1 MENNNYNNTENNMN
15 GTVNT
20 ANTANAGET
29 DSTASARQES
39 GSTYSYSYLNQEQKN
54 PNNIWRAEENTAGAY
69 TGSNTCTDTR
79 QGADSS
85 YGSAYGSGTQGGA
98 GSSYDSAYGS
108 GTQSGADS
116 SYGSAYGSGTQ
127 GGAGGSYGSAYGGTQ
142 AGAGSTCSS
151 TQGGAGSTCSSTQA
165 GADGAYGSTQA
176 GAGNSYSSIYGTAD
190 KQTGWNTYTG
200 AKQQKKEARAQKR
213 AAKKADAA
221 AGTGTGFGVKL
232 ARCASIALVFGL
244 VAGTALEGSRYAV
257 GSLLGTD
264 SKEPAVVSESR
275 TEQEVLKTEDG
286 TTSTTPLSTAAGTGD
301 GVVAIVEECMPS
313 IVAITNMSLVQ
324 YQNFFGQVQQYET
337 PSAGSGIIVSEDRDY
352 LYIATNNHVIQSATT
367 LTVRFHDDETA
378 EAEVKGTDE
387 STDLAVIRVK
397 KTDLDADTLAA
408 IKVATLG
415 DSGEIKVGS
424 QAIAIG
430 NALGYGQSVTAGYIS
445 ALEREVTTQDE
456 TTGRT
461 YTNYLIQTDAAINPG
476 NSGGALL
483 NSSGEVIGINS
494 SKYNDTAVEGMG
506 FAIPSNTAK
515 PIIEDL
521 ITKEVV
527 SEDRAAYL
535 GIYMEDVTAAI
546 SEAYHMPEG
555 VFVKEVVKGAPAEKY
570 GLKAGDI
577 ITAIDGRKVSTREEL
592 AKRLRYYEAGSEAE
606 LTVERQ
612 TENGYEEQK
621 ITVVLAKK
629 ES

>member
-1 MENNNYNNTENNMN
+1 MENNQYNKSENNTNESF
-15 GTVNT
+15 NT
-20 ANTANAGET
+20 TNTANAGTT
-29 DSTASARQES
+29 DHTANTQQES
-39 GSTYSYSYLNQEQKN
+39 SSTYSYSYLNQEQKN

-69 TGSNTCTDTR
+69 TGNNTYTNAQT
-79 QGADSS
+79 GANSS
-85 YGSAYGSGTQGGA
+85 YGGSYSSSQTGA
-98 GSSYDSAYGS
+98 GSSYNSTQSGMDNNYGS
-108 GTQSGADS
+108 TQSGADNV
-116 SYGSAYGSGTQ
+116 YGNTQTGTGSAY
-127 GGAGGSYGSAYGGTQ
+127 
-142 AGAGSTCSS
+142 SS
-151 TQGGAGSTCSSTQA
+151 TQSTATGQA
-165 GADGAYGSTQA
+165 YDSNAQGNSGAYSNTQT
-176 GAGNSYSSIYGTAD
+176 GTENNYSNIYGTAGS
-190 KQTGWNTYTG
+190 QSAWNTYSD

-213 AAKKADAA
+213 AAKKANAA
-221 AGTGTGFGVKL
+221 ATSGTSANFGIKL
-232 ARCASIALVFGL
+232 AKCASIALVFGL
-244 VAGTALEGSRYAV
+244 VAGTALEGSRYAM
-257 GSLLGTD
+257 SSILGTND
-264 SKEPAVVSESR
+264 KEPAVVSDAG
-275 TEQEVLKTEDG
+275 TEQEVLKIEDN
-286 TTSTTPLSTAAGTGD
+286 TKSTTPLSASSNTGD

-324 YQNFFGQVQQYET
+324 YQNFFGQVQRYEM
-337 PSAGSGIIVSEDRDY
+337 PSAGSGIIVSEDQDY
-352 LYIATNNHVIQSATT
+352 LYIATNNHVIESATT
-367 LTVRFHDDETA
+367 LTVRFNDDATA

-397 KTDLDADTLAA
+397 KSDLDTKTLSA

-415 DSGEIKVGS
+415 DSEKIKVGS

-456 TTGRT
+456 TTGRS

-506 FAIPSNTAK
+506 FAIPMNTAK

-527 SEDRAAYL
+527 SDDKAAYL
-535 GIYMEDVTAAI
+535 GIYMEDVTSTI

-555 VFVKEVVKGAPAEKY
+555 VFVKEVIKDTPAEKY

-577 ITAIDGRKVSTREEL
+577 ITSIDGRKVTTREEL
-592 AKRLRYYEAGSEAE
+592 AKRLRYYEAGTEAE
-606 LTVERQ
+606 LTIQRQ
-612 TENGYEEQK
+612 TQNGYQEQT

>member
-1 MENNNYNNTENNMN
+1 MENNQYNKSENNTNESF
-15 GTVNT
+15 NT
-20 ANTANAGET
+20 TNTANAGTT
-29 DSTASARQES
+29 DHTANTQQES
-39 GSTYSYSYLNQEQKN
+39 SSTYSYSYLNQEQKN

-69 TGSNTCTDTR
+69 TGSNTYANAQT
-79 QGADSS
+79 GANSS
-85 YGSAYGSGTQGGA
+85 YGGSYSSSQTGA
-98 GSSYDSAYGS
+98 GSSYNGTQSGMDNNYGS
-108 GTQSGADS
+108 TQSGADNV
-116 SYGSAYGSGTQ
+116 YGNTQTGTGSAY
-127 GGAGGSYGSAYGGTQ
+127 
-142 AGAGSTCSS
+142 SS
-151 TQGGAGSTCSSTQA
+151 TQSTATGQA
-165 GADGAYGSTQA
+165 YDSNAQGNSGAYSNTQT
-176 GAGNSYSSIYGTAD
+176 GTENSYSNIYGTAGS
-190 KQTGWNTYTG
+190 QSAWNTYSD

-213 AAKKADAA
+213 AAKKANAA
-221 AGTGTGFGVKL
+221 ATSGTSANFGIKL
-232 ARCASIALVFGL
+232 AKCASIALVFGL
-244 VAGTALEGSRYAV
+244 VAGTALEGSRYAMS
-257 GSLLGTD
+257 SLLGTND
-264 SKEPAVVSESR
+264 KEPAVVSDAG
-275 TEQEVLKTEDG
+275 TEQEVLKIEDN
-286 TTSTTPLSTAAGTGD
+286 TKSTTPLSASSNTGD

-324 YQNFFGQVQQYET
+324 YQNFFGQVQRYEM
-337 PSAGSGIIVSEDRDY
+337 PSAGSGIIVSEDQDY
-352 LYIATNNHVIQSATT
+352 LYIATNNHVIESATT
-367 LTVRFHDDETA
+367 LTVRFNDDATA

-397 KTDLDADTLAA
+397 KSDLDTKTLSA

-415 DSGEIKVGS
+415 DSEKIKVGS

-456 TTGRT
+456 TTGRS

-506 FAIPSNTAK
+506 FAIPMNTAK

-527 SEDRAAYL
+527 SDDKAAYL
-535 GIYMEDVTAAI
+535 GIYMEDVTSTI

-555 VFVKEVVKGAPAEKY
+555 VFVKEVIKDTPAEKY

-577 ITAIDGRKVSTREEL
+577 ITSIDGRKVTTREEL
-592 AKRLRYYEAGSEAE
+592 AKRLRYYEAGTEAE
-606 LTVERQ
+606 LTIQRQ
-612 TENGYEEQK
+612 TQNGYQEQT

>member
-1 MENNNYNNTENNMN
+1 MENNNYSNTENNMN
-15 GTVNT
+15 ETTNT
-20 ANTANAGET
+20 TNTANAGGT
-29 DSTASARQES
+29 DNMASAHQES

-54 PNNIWRAEENTAGAY
+54 PNNVWRAEENTAGAY
-69 TGSNTCTDTR
+69 TGSNTYANA
-79 QGADSS
+79 QQSADSS
-85 YGSAYGSGTQGGA
+85 YGSSYNNAYGN
-98 GSSYDSAYGS
+98 
-108 GTQSGADS
+108 
-116 SYGSAYGSGTQ
+116 
-127 GGAGGSYGSAYGGTQ
+127 GTQ
-142 AGAGSTCSS
+142 AGTGSAYSSNAQENNTAYSS
-151 TQGGAGSTCSSTQA
+151 TQTGAE
-165 GADGAYGSTQA
+165 
-176 GAGNSYSSIYGTAD
+176 NNYSNIYGTAN
-190 KQTGWNTYTG
+190 QQSGWNTYSD

-213 AAKKADAA
+213 AAKKANAA
-221 AGTGTGFGVKL
+221 AGTGSSANFGIKL
-232 ARCASIALVFGL
+232 AKCASIALVFGL
-244 VAGTALEGSRYAV
+244 VAGTALEGSRYAM
-257 GSLLGTD
+257 GSLLGTND
-264 SKEPAVVSESR
+264 KESAVVSESG
-275 TEQEVLKTEDG
+275 TEQEVLKIEDH
-286 TTSTTPLSTAAGTGD
+286 TKSTTPLSATSGTSD

-324 YQNFFGQVQQYET
+324 YQNFFGQVQRYEM
-337 PSAGSGIIVSEDRDY
+337 PSAGSGIIVSEDQEY
-352 LYIATNNHVIQSATT
+352 LYIATNNHVVESATT
-367 LTVRFHDDETA
+367 LTVRFNDDTTA
-378 EAEVKGTDE
+378 EAEIKGTDE
-387 STDLAVIRVK
+387 STDLAVIRVRK
-397 KTDLDADTLAA
+397 ADLDENTLSA

-415 DSGEIKVGS
+415 DSEKIKVGS

-456 TTGRT
+456 TTGRS

-506 FAIPSNTAK
+506 FAIPANTAK

-527 SEDRAAYL
+527 SDDKAAYL
-535 GIYMEDVTAAI
+535 GIYMEDVTATI

-555 VFVKEVVKGAPAEKY
+555 VFVKEVIKDTPAEKY

-577 ITAIDGRKVSTREEL
+577 ITSIDGRKVSTREEL

-606 LTVERQ
+606 LTIERQ
-612 TENGYEEQK
+612 TMNGYEEQK

>member
-1 MENNNYNNTENNMN
+1 MENNQFNNTENNTN
-15 GTVNT
+15 ETFHSANTEHGAYAGDTNQT
-20 ANTANAGET
+20 ANTQ
-29 DSTASARQES
+29 QES
-39 GSTYSYSYLNQEQKN
+39 SSTYSYSYLNQEQKN
-54 PNNIWRAEENTAGAY
+54 PNNIWRADENTAGAY
-69 TGSNTCTDTR
+69 TSSNANAGTQT
-79 QGADSS
+79 GADSS
-85 YGSAYGSGTQGGA
+85 YGSGYSSAQTGAGCNGSPSGTDYSYSGA
-98 GSSYDSAYGS
+98 QSGTAHHSYDNAAQGSS
-108 GTQSGADS
+108 S
-116 SYGSAYGSGTQ
+116 SYGSSQT
-127 GGAGGSYGSAYGGTQ
+127 GGE
-142 AGAGSTCSS
+142 
-151 TQGGAGSTCSSTQA
+151 
-165 GADGAYGSTQA
+165 
-176 GAGNSYSSIYGTAD
+176 NNYSNIYGTAGS
-190 KQTGWNTYTG
+190 QSGWNTYSD

-213 AAKKADAA
+213 AAKKANAA
-221 AGTGTGFGVKL
+221 AGTSANFGIKL
-232 ARCASIALVFGL
+232 AKCASIALVFGL
-244 VAGTALEGSRYAV
+244 VAGTALEGSRFAMS
-257 GSLLGTD
+257 SLLGTND
-264 SKEPAVVSESR
+264 QEPAVVSDTGSD
-275 TEQEVLKTEDG
+275 QEVLKIEDS
-286 TTSTTPLSTAAGTGD
+286 TKSTTPLSAASSTGD

-324 YQNFFGQVQQYET
+324 YQNFFGQVQKYEM
-337 PSAGSGIIVSEDRDY
+337 PSAGSGIIVSEDQDH
-352 LYIATNNHVIQSATT
+352 LYIATNNHVIASATT
-367 LTVRFHDDETA
+367 LTVRFNDDATA

-397 KTDLDADTLAA
+397 KSDLDAKTLSA

-415 DSGEIKVGS
+415 DSEKIKVGS

-456 TTGRT
+456 STGRS

-506 FAIPSNTAK
+506 FAIPANTAK

-527 SEDRAAYL
+527 SDDKAAYL
-535 GIYMEDVTAAI
+535 GIYMEDVTATI

-555 VFVKEVVKGAPAEKY
+555 VFVKEVIKDTPAEKY

-577 ITAIDGRKVSTREEL
+577 ITSIDGRKVGTREEL
-592 AKRLRYYEAGSEAE
+592 AKRLRYYEAGTQAE
-606 LTVERQ
+606 LTIQRQ
-612 TENGYEEQK
+612 TQNGYQEQK
-621 ITVVLAKK
+621 LTVVLAKK

>member
-1 MENNNYNNTENNMN
+1 MENNQYNKSENNTNESF
-15 GTVNT
+15 NT
-20 ANTANAGET
+20 TNTANAGTT
-29 DSTASARQES
+29 DHTANTQQES
-39 GSTYSYSYLNQEQKN
+39 SSTYSYSYLNQEQKN

-69 TGSNTCTDTR
+69 TGSNTYANAQT
-79 QGADSS
+79 GANSS
-85 YGSAYGSGTQGGA
+85 YGGSYSSSQTGA
-98 GSSYDSAYGS
+98 GSSYNGTQSGMDNNYGS
-108 GTQSGADS
+108 TQSGADNI
-116 SYGSAYGSGTQ
+116 YGNTQTGTGSAY
-127 GGAGGSYGSAYGGTQ
+127 
-142 AGAGSTCSS
+142 SS
-151 TQGGAGSTCSSTQA
+151 TQSTATGQA
-165 GADGAYGSTQA
+165 YDSNAQGNSGAYSNTQT
-176 GAGNSYSSIYGTAD
+176 GTENNYSNIYGTAGS
-190 KQTGWNTYTG
+190 QSAWNTYSD

-213 AAKKADAA
+213 AAKKANAA
-221 AGTGTGFGVKL
+221 ATSGTSANFGIKL
-232 ARCASIALVFGL
+232 AKCASIALVFGL
-244 VAGTALEGSRYAV
+244 VAGTALEGSRYAMS
-257 GSLLGTD
+257 SLLGTND
-264 SKEPAVVSESR
+264 KEPAVVSDAG
-275 TEQEVLKTEDG
+275 TEQEVLKIEDN
-286 TTSTTPLSTAAGTGD
+286 TKSTTPLSASSNTGD

-324 YQNFFGQVQQYET
+324 YQNFFGQVQRYEM
-337 PSAGSGIIVSEDRDY
+337 PSAGSGIIVSEDQDY
-352 LYIATNNHVIQSATT
+352 LYIATNNHVIESATT
-367 LTVRFHDDETA
+367 LTVRFNDDATA

-397 KTDLDADTLAA
+397 KSDLDTKTLSA

-415 DSGEIKVGS
+415 DSEKIKVGS

-456 TTGRT
+456 TTGRS

-506 FAIPSNTAK
+506 FAIPMSTAK

-527 SEDRAAYL
+527 SDDKAAYL
-535 GIYMEDVTAAI
+535 GIYMEDVTSTI

-555 VFVKEVVKGAPAEKY
+555 VFVKEVIKDTPAEKY

-577 ITAIDGRKVSTREEL
+577 ITSIDGRKVTTREEL
-592 AKRLRYYEAGSEAE
+592 AKRLRYYEAGTEAE
-606 LTVERQ
+606 LTIQRQ
-612 TENGYEEQK
+612 TQNGYQEQT